1 MSKLFVIRH
10 AEPALQGVFLGRTD
24 PPLSSRGL
32 QEAWARLRS
41 LKVERVWSSPL
52 LRARE
57 TAAAIP
63 APIEVLSEL
72 AEVAMGE
79 WEGLPWEEV
88 ERRYPEAA
96 QRKMQAWFEIEA
108 PAGESWQSVR
118 QRVARALERICKG
131 PLPAAIVA
139 HGGVNA
145 EIHFQ
150 LLGKEPDGVRQG
162 YCEIIEYEKVPGGWD
177 RAR

>member
-24 PPLSSRGL
+24 PPLSTRGL
-32 QEAWARLRS
+32 QDAWERLRG

-63 APIEVLSEL
+63 APVEVLPEL

-79 WEGLPWEEV
+79 WEGLSWEEV
-88 ERRYPEAA
+88 ERRHAQAA
-96 QRKMQAWFEIEA
+96 ERKMRAWFEIEA
-108 PAGESWQSVR
+108 PAGEPWESVR
-118 QRVARALERICKG
+118 QRVAHALARICKG
-131 PLPAAIVA
+131 PLPAAVVA

-150 LLGKEPDGVRQG
+150 LLGEAPDDVRQG
-162 YCEIIEYEKVPGGWD
+162 YCEVIEYQRVPGGWC